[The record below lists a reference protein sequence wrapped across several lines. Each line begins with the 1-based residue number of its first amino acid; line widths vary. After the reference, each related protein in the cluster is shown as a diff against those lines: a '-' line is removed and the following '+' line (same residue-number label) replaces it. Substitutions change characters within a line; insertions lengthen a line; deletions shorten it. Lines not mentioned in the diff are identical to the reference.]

1 MGATVSHCTC
11 CISLCV
17 LPPPPP
23 ASQFDVDYLERLESS
38 APSEGG
44 SSSSLARESLY
55 VKFDPL
61 VGRPSPDSVHKQ
73 RTPPTLTTTAAMGR

>member
-17 LPPPPP
+17 LPPPP